1 MSLFN
6 FLFPKTCCG
15 CGRWGSYFC
24 AKCISGIKQG
34 ELVCPVCGKP
44 AIGGET
50 HPLCKKRY
58 GLDGLWS
65 LGLYQDPLR
74 SAIKKLKYRLVKDF
88 AEVLVNTIVE
98 YWVKNSPQFLESVKK
113 DQGKGWV
120 IVPVPLH
127 QKRESLRGF
136 NQAGLIGRLLS
147 KKLGLDYYEALKR
160 IRQTRPQVGM
170 RGFERRKNIYNVFVL
185 DSRLLTLATNVLLV
199 DDVWTTGSTLKEC
212 CFVLKKGGA
221 KKVWAITLAR

>member
-1 MSLFN
+1 M
-6 FLFPKTCCG
+6 
-15 CGRWGSYFC
+15 
-24 AKCISGIKQG
+24 
-34 ELVCPVCGKP
+34 CPVCGKP